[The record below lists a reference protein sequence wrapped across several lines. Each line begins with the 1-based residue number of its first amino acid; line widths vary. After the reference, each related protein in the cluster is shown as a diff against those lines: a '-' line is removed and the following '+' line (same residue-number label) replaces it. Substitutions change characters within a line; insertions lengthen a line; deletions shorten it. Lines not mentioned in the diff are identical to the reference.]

1 MPFGKCPEQNLPLAA
16 GETLVLYTD
25 GLIERRA
32 VPLTDSM
39 AQLLDVVRDATSAEE
54 VCQLAFE
61 ELVPAEGVRD
71 DVALVAVRN
80 EEIPTELRLRLPAEA
95 RILADMRRAL
105 RRWLRH
111 RADAGE
117 QDIVE
122 VTMAVNEACANA
134 IEHAYT
140 PMPAEFEL
148 CASFADG
155 EVAVV
160 ISDVGHWR
168 SPRGVHRGRGRTIME
183 SAMDGV
189 KVEAGPA
196 GTRVALRRRMRR

>member
-1 MPFGKCPEQNLPLAA
+1 M
-16 GETLVLYTD
+16 
-25 GLIERRA
+25 
-32 VPLTDSM
+32 
-39 AQLLDVVRDATSAEE
+39 
-54 VCQLAFE
+54 
-61 ELVPAEGVRD
+61 
-71 DVALVAVRN
+71 ALVAVRN

-140 PMPAEFEL
+140 PAPAEFEL

-160 ISDVGHWR
+160 ISDAGHWR
-168 SPRGVHRGRGRTIME
+168 SPRGVHRGRGLTIME
-183 SAMDGV
+183 AAMDEV
-189 KVEAGPA
+189 EVEAGPA
-196 GTRVALRRRMRR
+196 GTRVALRRRVRR